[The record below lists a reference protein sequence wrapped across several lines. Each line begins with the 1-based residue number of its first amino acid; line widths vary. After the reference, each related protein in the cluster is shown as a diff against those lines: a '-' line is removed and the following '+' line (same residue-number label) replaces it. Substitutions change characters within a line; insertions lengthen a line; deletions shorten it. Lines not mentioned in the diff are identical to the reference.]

1 MGLSIDPLVNMP
13 GINPEELA
21 LLKDQHFLKAK
32 KQIEVKVTQLLLE
45 SQKSLI
51 QWVETREIDLPDDV
65 SLIPRKVAK
74 GENYADMPYWVSDF
88 PANMKG
94 TDLWSFRTVVWWGN
108 YISFSLIIA
117 GKYKT
122 AFTPFDLLLQEPDLY
137 FTIAPSP
144 WKLEFENEVVKPGL
158 EVREEEIIQH
168 FENHDFIKLS
178 VTEKLE
184 NVNKLTDLTVVSFEK
199 LIGTLGKLA

>member
-1 MGLSIDPLVNMP
+1 MQRIAPD
-13 GINPEELA
+13 ELA

-32 KQIEVKVTQLLLE
+32 KQIDTKVTQLLLE

-51 QWVETREIDLPDDV
+51 PWMEAREINLPDDV
-65 SLIPRKVAK
+65 SLTPRKIAK

-88 PANMKG
+88 PANMKA

-122 AFTPFDLLLQEPDLY
+122 AIAPIDLLLQEPDLY
-137 FTIAPSP
+137 FTIATSP

-158 EVREEEIIQH
+158 EMRDDEILQH

-178 VTEKLE
+178 IKEKLE

-199 LIGTLGKLA
+199 LIGSLGKLA